1 MTSLDVGQN
10 NNHDLTQSST
20 MQGKTAVKKQLQM
33 THGVLIHF
41 PEGTLSATLDIRLAY
56 ALINDEEGPLRWV
69 WE

>member
-1 MTSLDVGQN
+1 
-10 NNHDLTQSST
+10 